1 MHSATW
7 TDTNHRDSD
16 MGGANAALPVSVGV
30 SGVLKTIASLTPE
43 KSGLFFNYKGE
54 RVPW

>member
-1 MHSATW
+1 
-7 TDTNHRDSD
+7 